1 MQWFFPVMF
10 IIGVSISYFV
20 INRNKQKGDS
30 RRGFGGVIL
39 VFLLLFLFSFFFV
52 YLNK

>member
-1 MQWFFPVMF
+1 MEWFYPVMF
-10 IIGVSISYFV
+10 IIGLSISYFV
-20 INRNKQKGDS
+20 INRNKHKGDS
-30 RRGFGGVIL
+30 GRGFAGVIL

>member
-20 INRNKQKGDS
+20 IKRNKQHGDS
-30 RRGFGGVIL
+30 GSGFGGIIL

-52 YLNK
+52 YLTK